1 MATDEDKYKIITV
14 NMDVDFLVPM
24 YDDKMSKINGWTVEE
39 IIADWFTGRHNINA
53 YHASRNHS
61 EIGGSKV
68 IKAISV
74 KDV

>member
-1 MATDEDKYKIITV
+1 MAKEEEKYKIITV

-39 IIADWFTGRHNINA
+39 IIQDWFMGRCNINA
-53 YHASRNHS
+53 YHASRGHS

-74 KDV
+74 KDM